1 MAVSSVIFFLLFLL
15 GVALCCHLFRCFV
28 ECLCRWADYW
38 YEKEQEEAFRQTQV
52 VPRDIFIKPVPPV
65 KKYIVV
71 VNPQGHPMSLG
82 LPKEYSNV

>member
-1 MAVSSVIFFLLFLL
+1 MFTSSMVSVVWFLIFIL
-15 GVALCCHLFRCFV
+15 GIALCCQGFGCLL

-38 YEKEQEEAFRQTQV
+38 YEKEREPFRQTQI
-52 VPRDIFIKPVPPV
+52 VPCGIV